1 MGGAVSWGCAAA
13 VDERDAQDHGMVAGS
28 RPRLDHYNY
37 KKSALDHYNF
47 TTRIYVI
54 ICKIC
59 KISKS
64 IDA

>member
-28 RPRLDHYNY
+28 RPRLDHLIF
-37 KKSALDHYNF
+37 KKSALDHLIVI
-47 TTRIYVI
+47 TRIYVI